1 MGLSVGAVLL
11 VASVLA
17 FWFALPQ
24 DGEVSRYLRNEDVQ
38 AYYAVAILGAFV
50 MGLLNVVLNLVSLFS

>member
-11 VASVLA
+11 IASVLA

-24 DGEVSRYLRNEDVQ
+24 DGEVRRYLRNDQ
-38 AYYAVAILGAFV
+38 IQGYYVVAIIGGFV
-50 MGLLNVVLNLVSLFS
+50 IGLLNVVLGLVSLFG